1 MLATVEIKKS
11 IYRYLT
17 NLGLKV
23 KDTTPANTQ
32 LPYVQFG
39 DFTMTEA
46 NTKTNKRQSY
56 ILTLHVWCVD
66 SSGYQFNEM
75 LKQVLSIL
83 EDLKNGN
90 NQQQPQNYELDQMDL
105 DFFNTLKEQREH
117 DVLSHGVVQIKFT
130 VSN

>member
-83 EDLKNGN
+83 DAELTIE
-90 NQQQPQNYELDQMDL
+90 NYELDQMDL

>member
-83 EDLKNGN
+83 DAELTIE
-90 NQQQPQNYELDQMDL
+90 NYELDQMDL
-105 DFFNTLKEQREH
+105 DFFNMLKEQREH